1 MFKLY
6 KRSYNARRWIKL
18 GVLPSF
24 LPIVLVV
31 LYDTYLGYTFKNII
45 NRHILDFLLIIFAI
59 CVSVFSSAMIL
70 YKNTKLKKKEE
81 KVENHILISIA
92 IGLFCSVFFTLLYDE
107 INPDDNLSWRKII
120 FCLVQI
126 AITFLIIYRGMRT
139 EEELELLF
147 ETDTSSNAN
156 NTQIKKGN

>member
-24 LPIVLVV
+24 LPIVLVI

-45 NRHILDFLLIIFAI
+45 NRHLLDFLLIIFAL

-70 YKNTKLKKKEE
+70 YKGTKLKEKVE
-81 KVENHILISIA
+81 KVENHILLSIT

-107 INPDDNLSWRKII
+107 ISPEDNFSWKKII

-126 AITFLIIYRGMRT
+126 LMTFLIIYKGMRT
-139 EEELELLF
+139 EEELELLS
-147 ETDTSSNAN
+147 ETDLSLN
-156 NTQIKKGN
+156 NTQPEREN